1 MNKSQQKKSLSV
13 ACTYVDL
20 NSTDNLN
27 LALIRPK
34 KMKISKKKNAS
45 EYKLFT
51 FPFELDSCYD

>member
-20 NSTDNLN
+20 NSTDNQT
-27 LALIRPK
+27 K

-45 EYKLFT
+45 EYKQFT